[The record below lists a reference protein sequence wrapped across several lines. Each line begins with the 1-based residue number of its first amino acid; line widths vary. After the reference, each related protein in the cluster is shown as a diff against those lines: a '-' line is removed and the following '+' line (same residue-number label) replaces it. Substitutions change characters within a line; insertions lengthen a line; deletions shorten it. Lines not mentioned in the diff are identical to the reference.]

1 MILEIYQFNDILN
14 GKPHVLVVFFIL
26 FVVIPSI
33 VMRYYSDKYKPY
45 ISQNRIS
52 TDRVSIIIP
61 VLHEKY
67 EILRD
72 TLLSAYRQNP
82 KDIILVFDGGKD
94 EGVERAIKIPEIQD
108 KLQVIRFEK
117 RMGKKR
123 AVIVAAKQSTCEFV
137 ITMDSDTIFMA
148 DNTLSEMLIPM
159 ENEMV
164 GSVSPMSHAYRI
176 GSYLA
181 HQLSMINEMCR
192 NVVNKALNYHIVVA
206 YGSCVLWR
214 KQAMLDMQHE
224 YLGMKINGKLCE
236 AGEDRC
242 LTRLITKYGYETAVQ
257 STANIKCASPSTM
270 RAFINQRLRWTRSGF
285 MFFIQDVKEWH
296 MPSKRYAFH
305 CFTFY
310 MAPIFFS
317 ISLLLDT
324 FCFGNVNI
332 FTIPILLMVVGV
344 TLISLFRNVIKLKY
358 YNVITAFITGIFGL
372 VILFPLSLY
381 SYCTTKK
388 LTWVLER

>member
-1 MILEIYQFNDILN
+1 MILEIYQFIDIMN
-14 GKPHVLVVFFIL
+14 GKPHALIGFFLL

-33 VMRYYSDKYKPY
+33 VVRYYSDKYKPY
-45 ISQNRIS
+45 ISLNKID
-52 TDRVSIIIP
+52 TNRVSIIIP

-67 EILRD
+67 EILRVA
-72 TLLSAYRQNP
+72 LLSAYRQNP
-82 KDIILVFDGGKD
+82 ADIILVFDGGD
-94 EGVERAIKIPEIQD
+94 DTDVERAILIPEIQD
-108 KLQVIRFEK
+108 KLNVIRFTK

-123 AVIVAAKQSTCEFV
+123 AVIAAANQSKNEFV

-159 ENEMV
+159 ENKMV

-192 NVVNKALNYHIVVA
+192 NVVNKALDHHIVVA

-214 KQAMLDMQHE
+214 KQAMLDNQAG

-242 LTRLITKYGYETAVQ
+242 LTRLITKHGYYTAVQ
-257 STANIKCASPSTM
+257 STAHIMCASPSTM
-270 RAFINQRLRWTRSGF
+270 KALIKQRLRWMRSGF
-285 MFFIQDVKEWH
+285 IFFMQDIKEWH
-296 MPSKRYAFH
+296 MPSKRYAYH

-310 MAPIFFS
+310 TAPIFFMF
-317 ISLLLDT
+317 SLLLDT
-324 FCFGNVNI
+324 FYFQNVTLV
-332 FTIPILLMVVGV
+332 TIPILLMVVGV
-344 TLISLFRNVIKLKY
+344 TLIGLFRNAVKLKY
-358 YNVITAFITGIFGL
+358 YNITTACITGVLGL
-372 VILFPLSLY
+372 VVLFPLSLY
-381 SYCTTKK
+381 AYCTTKK
-388 LTWVLER
+388 LTWVMER